1 MILIKG
7 LISTAIMTSTLLLTG
22 IRSEAAEVLAL
33 ADDLSDLKKSLAKAG
48 FNVKFEK
55 PPMQGAYGL
64 INIKKKT
71 IWVAPITY
79 EMGIFRATFVHEAV
93 HAAQTCRTGK
103 LQPIGWTLE
112 VDDAVRLTIESIL
125 YRKYTSEKFDIER
138 EAFLMQGQPNAV
150 TKIKK
155 EIADHCKI

>member
-1 MILIKG
+1 MINIKDIIATTLI
-7 LISTAIMTSTLLLTG
+7 TSTLLS
-22 IRSEAAEVLAL
+22 ISFSKSEAAGQFLL
-33 ADDLSDLKKSLAKAG
+33 ADDLSDLKQSLLKAG
-48 FNVKFEK
+48 FKVKLEK

-71 IWVAPITY
+71 IWIAPITS

-112 VDDAVRLTIESIL
+112 VDDAVRLGIESIL

-138 EAFLMQGQPNAV
+138 EAFFMQGQPDAI

-155 EIADHCKI
+155 ELTDHC